1 VHELLAASNQ
11 VPYGNGLAVSALGEI
26 IAGVVIAAITAVAGY
41 IIARNRKLYGKVDQ
55 QGADLG
61 VIRRA
66 LVTPAPTDIEP
77 NPKPGLV
84 EVVMGKDGKSGLYK
98 EVQDHSAWMT
108 EVKPILEEVKPMLEQ
123 IKNEQHRVAENLGPK
138 TGS

>member
-1 VHELLAASNQ
+1 MYLAASQ

-26 IAGVVIAAITAVAGY
+26 IAGVVIACITAVAGY
-41 IIARNRKLYGKVDQ
+41 IIARNRRLYKKVDD
-55 QGADLG
+55 QGKDVA

-77 NPKPGLV
+77 DPKPGLV
-84 EVVMGKDGKSGLYK
+84 EVVMGKDGKGGLYR

-108 EVKPILEEVKPMLEQ
+108 EVKPIIDSIRIEQ
-123 IKNEQHRVAENLGPK
+123 TRVENSDHK
-138 TGS
+138 